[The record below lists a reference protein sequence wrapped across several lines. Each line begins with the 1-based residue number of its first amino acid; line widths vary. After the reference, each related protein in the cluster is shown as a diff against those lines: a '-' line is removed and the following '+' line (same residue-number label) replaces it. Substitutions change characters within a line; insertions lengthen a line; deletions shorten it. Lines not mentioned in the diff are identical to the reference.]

1 MKLFFRNLLLMLP
14 VFIAGSVI
22 AQPPP
27 SIAVTSTAMD
37 PMGNVAKNRTIYVK
51 DIIYQNSAI
60 GGTAVWSESHV
71 VTSNADGI
79 FTIYVGAGTKASL
92 PTNYQ
97 SIGDIDWGKGPFFI
111 NYKVAVAPSIPASWW
126 IPADN
131 YVDIGT
137 TQMLSVP
144 YALFAGNASVT
155 NVNTSLQP
163 GPINTF
169 LITDSLGN
177 VNWQTPQAAQQTVTT
192 ITNFNLNLVYGP
204 GISVIIAPNTTAI
217 VDIEVKGV
225 EKGDPILV
233 TPQND
238 YQDWAIYSA
247 WVSRAGF
254 VSVRLANYTDKDVEV
269 KGSEYKIVV
278 IKS

>member
-1 MKLFFRNLLLMLP
+1 MKLLFRNLLLILL

-22 AQPPP
+22 AQPPNSIP
-27 SIAVTSTAMD
+27 ITSIALD

-51 DIIYQNSAI
+51 DIIFQGSAI
-60 GGTAVWSESHV
+60 NGVKVWEEAHV
-71 VTSNADGI
+71 VTSNNDGI
-79 FTIYVGAGTKASL
+79 FTIYIGTGTKTATTL
-92 PTNYQ
+92 LNN
-97 SIGDIDWGKGPFFI
+97 IGEIDWGNGPFFS

-131 YVDIGT
+131 YVDVGT
-137 TQMLSVP
+137 TQLLSVP
-144 YALFAGNASVT
+144 YALYAGNASVT

-163 GPINTF
+163 GPPNTF

-192 ITNFNLNLVYGP
+192 ITNLNLNLAFGTGV
-204 GISVIIAPNTTAI
+204 SVKIAPNTTAT
-217 VDIEVKGV
+217 VVVKVKGV

-238 YQDWAIYSA
+238 YENWAIYSA
-247 WVSRAGF
+247 WVSASGE
-254 VSVRLANYTDKDVEV
+254 VTVRLANFTSDEV
-269 KGSEYKIVV
+269 TVDGSEYKIVV

>member
-1 MKLFFRNLLLMLP
+1 MKLLYKNLLLALL

-27 SIAVTSTAMD
+27 AISVTSTALD
-37 PMGNVAKNRTIYVK
+37 PLGNVAQNRTIYVK
-51 DIIYQNSAI
+51 DIIYQFSAI
-60 GGTAVWSESHV
+60 GGVKVWEESHV
-71 VTSNADGI
+71 ATSNKDGI
-79 FTIYVGAGTKASL
+79 FTIFVGAGTKINTTL
-92 PTNYQ
+92 QN
-97 SIGDIDWGKGPFFI
+97 IGQIDWGNGPFFI

-126 IPADN
+126 VAADN

-163 GPINTF
+163 GPPNTF

-192 ITNFNLNLVYGP
+192 ITNFNLNLATGAGV
-204 GISVIIAPNTTAI
+204 SVKIAPNTTAI
-217 VDIEVKGV
+217 VDVEVKGV

-238 YQDWAIYSA
+238 YVDWSIYSS
-247 WVSRAGF
+247 WVKATGI
-254 VSVRLANYTDKDVEV
+254 VSVRFANYTDKEVEV
-269 KGSEYKIVV
+269 KDSDYKIVV

>member
-1 MKLFFRNLLLMLP
+1 MKLLFRNLLLILL

-22 AQPPP
+22 AQPPN
-27 SIAVTSTAMD
+27 SIAISSIALD

-51 DIIYQNSAI
+51 DIIFQGSAI
-60 GGTAVWSESHV
+60 NGVKVWEEAHV
-71 VTSNADGI
+71 VTSNNDGI
-79 FTIYVGAGTKASL
+79 FTIYIGTGTKTGTTTL
-92 PTNYQ
+92 NN
-97 SIGDIDWGKGPFFI
+97 IGEIDWGNGPFFS

-131 YVDIGT
+131 YVDVGT
-137 TQMLSVP
+137 TQLLSVP
-144 YALFAGNASVT
+144 YALYAGNASVT

-163 GPINTF
+163 GPPNTF

-204 GISVIIAPNTTAI
+204 GVSVIIPANTTAI
-217 VDIEVKGV
+217 VDILVKGV

-247 WVSRAGF
+247 WVSDAGH
-254 VSVRLANYTDKDVEV
+254 VSVRLANYTANDVEV
-269 KGSEYKIVV
+269 KGSQYKIVV